1 MDSLFFEFY
10 SSYLA
15 RGIILLGLS
24 EIKKRMSTNKTPRI
38 KKTGLVV
45 HKPVFIP
52 TLIIIIVSVT
62 LALLFHEQSE
72 ATFNRMQNF
81 VSEKGGWIYTLSVN
95 AFIIFCLYLAFGKYG
110 NVRIGGPNAKPE
122 FKGPAWFAMLF
133 SAGIG
138 NGLVL
143 FSIADPVRDFISP
156 PRLGPETDTALIAQE
171 AINFSFLHHGI
182 HGWAIYSVIGL
193 ALAYFTY
200 NRKMPLTIRSAF
212 YPILG
217 DRIYSWIG
225 DAIDVIAVVA
235 TLFGLATTLGFG
247 VGQINAGMNHV
258 FGVPTSLLFQY
269 IIILT
274 ITGIATISVV
284 SGVNKGVKFLS
295 ELNIGIAVVLFLLVL
310 ILGPTAFIL
319 KGYVQNIGS
328 YLTNFIDMATWSGNY
343 GESSWHNNV
352 TLMYWG
358 WWASWSPFVG
368 TFIARVSRGR
378 TIKQFVLGVLLLP
391 ALVTFLWFSAFGGT
405 TMLGLIQGDFALVDA
420 VKENISTALF
430 VFFEKF
436 PFAIVLKI
444 LGMLLICSFIIT
456 SADSGALVVDSITSG
471 GHRRTPPMQ
480 RILWASLSGII
491 AAALLTGGGLNTLQ
505 AAVTISGMPFAI
517 LLVVM
522 CISLIIGIHEDY
534 NIEQRRLKMK
544 ETESYK
550 ASISKIMEEE
560 KKAQISEQSIELQA
574 SDEKVTRPELNK
586 GGDN

>member
-1 MDSLFFEFY
+1 
-10 SSYLA
+10 
-15 RGIILLGLS
+15 
-24 EIKKRMSTNKTPRI
+24 MSA
-38 KKTGLVV
+38 KKTSSTPQKTSRFVV

-52 TLIIIIVSVT
+52 TLIIIVVSVT
-62 LALLFHEQSE
+62 LALLFHKESE
-72 ATFNRMQNF
+72 IAFARMQDF
-81 VSEKGGWIYTLSVN
+81 VSDKGGWIYTLSVN
-95 AFIIFCLYLAFGKYG
+95 SFILFCLYLAFSKYG
-110 NVRIGGPNAKPE
+110 EVRIGGPEAKPE
-122 FKGPAWFAMLF
+122 FKGIAWFAMLF

-143 FSIADPVRDFISP
+143 FSIADPVRDFVAP
-156 PRLGPETDTALIAQE
+156 PRLAADADPSLIAQE

-225 DAIDVIAVVA
+225 DAIDVVAVVA

-247 VGQINAGMNHV
+247 VGQINAGMSHV
-258 FGVPTSLLFQY
+258 FGIPTSLLFQY
-269 IIILT
+269 GIILA

-310 ILGPTAFIL
+310 FLGPTSFIL
-319 KGYVQNIGS
+319 KGYIQNIGS
-328 YLTNFIDMATWSGNY
+328 YLSNFVDMATWSGNY
-343 GESSWHNNV
+343 GENNWHNNV

-405 TMLGLIQGDFALVDA
+405 TMKGLIGGDYALVDA

-436 PFAIVLKI
+436 PFAIIFKI

-471 GHRRTPPMQ
+471 GQRRTPAIQ
-480 RILWASLSGII
+480 RVLWASLSGII
-491 AAALLTGGGLNTLQ
+491 AAALLTGGGLDTLQ
-505 AAVTISGMPFAI
+505 AAVTISGMPFAV
-517 LLVVM
+517 LLVIM
-522 CISLIIGIHEDY
+522 CISLLIGIREDY
-534 NIEQRRLKMK
+534 NMEQRRTKMK
-544 ETESYK
+544 QTESYK
-550 ASISKIMEEE
+550 ASISKIMREEQVAIKE
-560 KKAQISEQSIELQA
+560 TGATQSTAIAENLDA
-574 SDEKVTRPELNK
+574 NTSIDNTNK
-586 GGDN
+586 